1 MQHNKL
7 FTAKEKLIK
16 YITASK
22 KLLTLY
28 TVPKAILRKEMF
40 VSTERNVSPVLKKC
54 FSTANSLSGK
64 GKPVLIKTNVS
75 FAVFLSLCIKISFF
89 HSVRWEWGKIFFH
102 LTQMFLYSVFL
113 SMRMKLSSP
122 LRLVRV
128 EGVGLLWR
136 STSILSCRPDY
147 LGSIPAMRTPLSG

>member
-1 MQHNKL
+1 
-7 FTAKEKLIK
+7 
-16 YITASK
+16 
-22 KLLTLY
+22 
-28 TVPKAILRKEMF
+28 MF

-75 FAVFLSLCIKISFF
+75 FAVFLFLRIKISLPFC
-89 HSVRWEWGKIFFH
+89 SVRWEWGKIFFH

-122 LRLVRV
+122 LRS
-128 EGVGLLWR
+128 VGGGAWGGIVMQYPKYQDIPPI
-136 STSILSCRPDY
+136 ILSPR
-147 LGSIPAMRTPLSG
+147 AQ

>member
-75 FAVFLSLCIKISFF
+75 FAVFLSLCIKISLPFC
-89 HSVRWEWGKIFFH
+89 SVHWEWGKIFFH

-113 SMRMKLSSP
+113 SMHMKLSSP
-122 LRLVRV
+122 LRKGGGGARELGLVLHCLDV
-128 EGVGLLWR
+128 ICSHG
-136 STSILSCRPDY
+136 
-147 LGSIPAMRTPLSG
+147 A

>member
-1 MQHNKL
+1 MGLN
-7 FTAKEKLIK
+7 
-16 YITASK
+16 
-22 KLLTLY
+22 Y

-75 FAVFLSLCIKISFF
+75 FAVFLSLCIKISLPFC
-89 HSVRWEWGKIFFH
+89 SVHWEWGKIFFH

-113 SMRMKLSSP
+113 SMLVKLCV
-122 LRLVRV
+122 L
-128 EGVGLLWR
+128 
-136 STSILSCRPDY
+136 I
-147 LGSIPAMRTPLSG
+147 

>member
-1 MQHNKL
+1 MGLN
-7 FTAKEKLIK
+7 
-16 YITASK
+16 
-22 KLLTLY
+22 Y

-75 FAVFLSLCIKISFF
+75 FAVFLSLHIKISLPFR
-89 HSVRWEWGKIFFH
+89 SVRWEWGKIFFH

-128 EGVGLLWR
+128 EGVGLLWH
-136 STSILSCRPDY
+136 STSILS
-147 LGSIPAMRTPLSG
+147 

>member
-1 MQHNKL
+1 MQVNSEPKNLVIYHILNLNGSELADNKPNL
-7 FTAKEKLIK
+7 GTFF
-16 YITASK
+16 SS
-22 KLLTLY
+22 Y

-75 FAVFLSLCIKISFF
+75 FAVFLSLRIKILLPFC
-89 HSVRWEWGKIFFH
+89 SVPWGWGKIFFH

-113 SMRMKLSSP
+113 SMRVKLCV
-122 LRLVRV
+122 L
-128 EGVGLLWR
+128 
-136 STSILSCRPDY
+136 I
-147 LGSIPAMRTPLSG
+147 